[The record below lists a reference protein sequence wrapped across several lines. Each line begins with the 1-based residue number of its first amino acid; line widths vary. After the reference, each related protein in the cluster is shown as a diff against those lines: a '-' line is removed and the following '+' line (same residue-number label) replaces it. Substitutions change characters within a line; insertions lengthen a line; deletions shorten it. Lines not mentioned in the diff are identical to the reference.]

1 MFSITCLK
9 GKEEKGQKLP
19 SRSAIYVL
27 IYVSIISLTTYFS
40 SDHSCDY
47 GFQKTL
53 EWYMNREIRRGYNVG
68 TLMIDK

>member
-40 SDHSCDY
+40 SEQLRLWVS
-47 GFQKTL
+47 KTL
-53 EWYMNREIRRGYNVG
+53 EWYMYREIRRGYNVG

>member
-1 MFSITCLK
+1 MYIYMFSITCLK

-19 SRSAIYVL
+19 SWSAIYVL

-47 GFQKTL
+47 GFQKSLNGKCIGKL
-53 EWYMNREIRRGYNVG
+53 EEATMSV
-68 TLMIDK
+68 L

>member
-19 SRSAIYVL
+19 SWSAIYVL
-27 IYVSIISLTTYFS
+27 IYVSITSLTTYFS

-47 GFQKTL
+47 GFQKPLNGICIGKL
-53 EWYMNREIRRGYNVG
+53 EEATMSV
-68 TLMIDK
+68 L